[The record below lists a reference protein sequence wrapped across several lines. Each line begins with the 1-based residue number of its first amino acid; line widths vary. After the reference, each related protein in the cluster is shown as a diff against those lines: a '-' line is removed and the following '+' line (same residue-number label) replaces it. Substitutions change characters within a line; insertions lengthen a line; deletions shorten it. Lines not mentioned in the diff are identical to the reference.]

1 MDKSLL
7 VVGGTGVIS
16 FAVVNE
22 ALKQGFKVTCINRG
36 KSRNQI
42 LPKEVET
49 IIANYKDKELISK
62 KLENRHFNAVL
73 DVLCFHKE
81 DIDYSLSIFKDHCDQ
96 YLFFSSAE
104 VYNKPKYK
112 NEVYDETAELSNPL
126 WDYSINKA
134 LCEIELIR
142 LAKKYGITYTIVRP
156 AITYGNTRIPYGV
169 MPPYGFHGTLI
180 KRIEAHKPIILWD
193 GGLEKAM
200 ITRVEDF
207 AIGFVGL
214 LGNPNAYNQA
224 FHICGDEIHTWKDV
238 IDDLGEIMGIKPIY
252 VDIPSKFLASEMPAL
267 SQQIIGGRAVNQV
280 LNNRKIKSVVP
291 DFKTNIT
298 LREGIKLTVD
308 FYKDNH
314 YLNGIDWAFDADT
327 DRIIKKWCNKNGI
340 DPSSYNLHFIDYLHN
355 ATPKDKRVY
364 NLEFNKDKLSVRIL
378 RKCLNFYH
386 RVNGKLNRI

>member
-1 MDKSLL
+1 MEGIMDKSLL

-81 DIDYSLSIFKDHCDQ
+81 DIDYSLSILKDHCDQ

-142 LAKKYGITYTIVRP
+142 LAKKI
-156 AITYGNTRIPYGV
+156 
-169 MPPYGFHGTLI
+169 
-180 KRIEAHKPIILWD
+180 
-193 GGLEKAM
+193 
-200 ITRVEDF
+200 
-207 AIGFVGL
+207 
-214 LGNPNAYNQA
+214 
-224 FHICGDEIHTWKDV
+224 
-238 IDDLGEIMGIKPIY
+238 
-252 VDIPSKFLASEMPAL
+252 
-267 SQQIIGGRAVNQV
+267 GRA
-280 LNNRKIKSVVP
+280 SC
-291 DFKTNIT
+291 
-298 LREGIKLTVD
+298 RE
-308 FYKDNH
+308 
-314 YLNGIDWAFDADT
+314 
-327 DRIIKKWCNKNGI
+327 
-340 DPSSYNLHFIDYLHN
+340 
-355 ATPKDKRVY
+355 RV
-364 NLEFNKDKLSVRIL
+364 
-378 RKCLNFYH
+378 
-386 RVNGKLNRI
+386 